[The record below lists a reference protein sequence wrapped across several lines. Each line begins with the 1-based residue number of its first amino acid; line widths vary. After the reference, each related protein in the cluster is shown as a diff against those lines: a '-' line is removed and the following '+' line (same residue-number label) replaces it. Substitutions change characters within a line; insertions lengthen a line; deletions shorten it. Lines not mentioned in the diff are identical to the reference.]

1 MRLPFICNSCM
12 FGQEKLETPPYP
24 SYVEL
29 RNDGR
34 YEFICSQG
42 HKTITILQQQKFE
55 VLYEIGA
62 YALIDGYYR
71 ESIASFTSA
80 LERFYEFFLLVKSL
94 QNKIDTHIFNSAW
107 KLISSQSERQLGA
120 FIFSYTEQFSKQP
133 TLLSQNNIAFRNS
146 VIHKGTIPTKN
157 EALDYG
163 QAILNVVTPLLRET
177 LAAFPDGVQQ
187 SIFKHLQECRGEEGG
202 FPISTMSMPT
212 ILSIDQTG
220 SALEIKNLE
229 TELDNL
235 KWWRQR
241 W

>member
-1 MRLPFICNSCM
+1 M

-94 QNKIDTHIFNSAW
+94 QNKVDTHIFNSAW

-120 FIFSYTEQFSKQP
+120 FIFSYTEHFSKQP

-163 QAILNVVTPLLRET
+163 QEILNVVTPLLRET

-187 SIFKHLQECRGEEGG
+187 SIFKHLQECRGEEEGL
-202 FPISTMSMPT
+202 PISTMSMPT

>member
-1 MRLPFICNSCM
+1 M
-12 FGQEKLETPPYP
+12 FGQEKLDTPPYP

-34 YEFICSQG
+34 YEFVCSQG
-42 HKTITILQQQKFE
+42 HKTIAILQQQKFE

-94 QNKIDTHIFNSAW
+94 QNKIDAHIFDSAW

-133 TLLSQNNIAFRNS
+133 ILLSQNKITFRNS

-187 SIFKHLQECRGEEGG
+187 SVFKHLQECRGKEEGL
-202 FPISTMSMPT
+202 PISTISMPT
-212 ILSIDQTG
+212 ILSINQAG
-220 SALEIKNLE
+220 SALEVKNLE